1 MMQGAMEA
9 VMNQRW
15 LVDLM
20 AQLLRAWARAKRL
33 FANGAEAGAE
43 MTREEMVQQMFA
55 NLLETDPHPTEHL
68 QLRHFRRVLPGF
80 DEASFN
86 AVLRLTDSDP
96 ELGIS
101 FDAVKT
107 IYLDLELSDLRA
119 DFASYM
125 GADASELPDEDAD
138 EPVEDPWSIEYDAL
152 GWHPRLPCRHGD
164 PDVAALRDQL
174 RTYGDC
180 GMIADQRGVVAPL
193 EIVDPAVPGFAARA
207 AKLLRR
213 DGFVVIK
220 DVLDEFRLNTVRE
233 GVERV
238 VRQIVARDPDRL
250 GNRGSHRY
258 TFANAVAAFGE
269 QAAWAPLVDPPA
281 LMEILAKIF
290 GGEEFVCDG
299 CGGGDFCLPGAL
311 DFQHL
316 HSDGAAQQDGRYG
329 DVKLG
334 TRADGS
340 TFHHHDLDATE
351 VESCTYGACVSS
363 YPADT
368 SY

>member
-1 MMQGAMEA
+1 MS
-9 VMNQRW
+9 QRW
-15 LVDLM
+15 LVRLM
-20 AQLLRAWARAKRL
+20 AQLLRGWARAKRL
-33 FANGAEAGAE
+33 FANPRAEVGAKL
-43 MTREEMVQQMFA
+43 TREEMVQQMFA
-55 NLLETDPHPTEHL
+55 SLLEADPQPTEHL

-80 DEASFN
+80 DKASFD

-107 IYLDLELSDLRA
+107 IYLDLELSDLRD

-125 GADASELPDEDAD
+125 GTDASELAD
-138 EPVEDPWSIEYDAL
+138 KDTEEPVEDPWSIEYDAL
-152 GWHPRLPCRHGD
+152 GWHPRLPYRYDD
-164 PDVAALRDQL
+164 PDVVVLRDQL
-174 RTYGDC
+174 RTHGDC
-180 GMIADQRGVVAPL
+180 GMIADQCGAVAPL
-193 EIVDPAVPGFAARA
+193 EIVDPAVPGFGARA
-207 AKLLRR
+207 AQLLRR

-220 DVLDEFRLNTVRE
+220 DVLDEVRLRTVRE

-269 QAAWAPLVDPPA
+269 EAAWAPLVDPPA
-281 LMEILAKIF
+281 LMEVLAHIF
-290 GGEEFVCDG
+290 GGEDFVCGG

-334 TRADGS
+334 VRADGS
-340 TFHHHDLDATE
+340 MFHHHNLDAPE
-351 VESCTYGACVSS
+351 VDGCTYGACGSPNLPDPSCVQ
-363 YPADT
+363 
-368 SY
+368 